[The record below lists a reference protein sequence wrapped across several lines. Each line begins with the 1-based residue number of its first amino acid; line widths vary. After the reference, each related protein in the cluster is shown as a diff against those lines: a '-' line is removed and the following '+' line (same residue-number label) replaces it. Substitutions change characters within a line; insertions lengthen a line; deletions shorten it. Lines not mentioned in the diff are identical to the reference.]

1 MLSKA
6 GLRKL
11 TIIGRKVKVEF
22 LLQDLPAAGGKGSCR
37 LCYLLG
43 GQEKEKSWDIV
54 FVSGGRQMH
63 FLQKLEEAEEIEGIV
78 DCRIFLPG
86 GKEIRGE
93 ADAVTEEKQN
103 VEKVGVKVQIPDIER
118 EKKPESKSEERQ
130 LKKSEEWKE
139 TKQKSRSEEC
149 QMKKPESKSEEC
161 QMKRS
166 ESKSEE
172 RQLKKSE
179 EWKETKQKPKSEEC
193 QMKKPESKSEERQI
207 KKTESDSEVAPG
219 DEERSQEMQNKSRVE
234 TKESRKET
242 EIPENQVLYIQDL
255 TQLLSMGE
263 KQRELYYNSFLLHGY
278 YQYRHVVAGDGFI
291 GVPGNFSQRE
301 AIAAKMMGFP
311 LFIEAENLQHCE
323 IGEETRTEMPQ
334 MGAYGYF
341 LCKVK

>member
-11 TIIGRKVKVEF
+11 TIMGRKVKVEF
-22 LLQDLPAAGGKGSCR
+22 LLQDLAAAGGKGSCR
-37 LCYLLG
+37 LCFLLG

-54 FVSGGRQMH
+54 FVSGGRQMQ
-63 FLQKLEEAEEIEGIV
+63 FLQKLEEAEEMEGIV

-103 VEKVGVKVQIPDIER
+103 VEAADARMQIPDIDKE
-118 EKKPESKSEERQ
+118 EKMKQKSESEEHQ
-130 LKKSEEWKE
+130 IKKSEEWKE
-139 TKQKSRSEEC
+139 TKQKS
-149 QMKKPESKSEEC
+149 KSEEC
-161 QMKRS
+161 QI
-166 ESKSEE
+166 
-172 RQLKKSE
+172 
-179 EWKETKQKPKSEEC
+179 
-193 QMKKPESKSEERQI
+193 KKPES
-207 KKTESDSEVAPG
+207 ESKVAPG

-234 TKESRKET
+234 TKESRKKT

-323 IGEETRTEMPQ
+323 IGEESRAEMPQ

-341 LCKVK
+341 LCKVR

>member
-11 TIIGRKVKVEF
+11 TIMGRKVKVEF
-22 LLQDLPAAGGKGSCR
+22 LLQDLPAIGGKGSCR
-37 LCYLLG
+37 LRYLLG

-54 FVSGGRQMH
+54 FVSGGRQIH
-63 FLQKLEEAEEIEGIV
+63 FLQKLEEAEEMEGIV

-103 VEKVGVKVQIPDIER
+103 VEEMDVRMQIPDID
-118 EKKPESKSEERQ
+118 
-130 LKKSEEWKE
+130 KE
-139 TKQKSRSEEC
+139 GKMKQKSESEEH
-149 QMKKPESKSEEC
+149 QI
-161 QMKRS
+161 
-166 ESKSEE
+166 
-172 RQLKKSE
+172 KKSE

-193 QMKKPESKSEERQI
+193 QMKKSESKSEECQI
-207 KKTESDSEVAPG
+207 KKPESESKVAPG

-242 EIPENQVLYIQDL
+242 DIPENQVVYIQDL

-323 IGEETRTEMPQ
+323 IGEESRAEMPQ

-341 LCKVK
+341 LCKVR

>member
-11 TIIGRKVKVEF
+11 TIMGRKVKVEF

-37 LCYLLG
+37 LRYLLG

-54 FVSGGRQMH
+54 FVSGGRQMQ
-63 FLQKLEEAEEIEGIV
+63 FLQKLEEAEEMEGVV

-93 ADAVTEEKQN
+93 ADVVTEEKQN
-103 VEKVGVKVQIPDIER
+103 VEEADVRMQIPDIDKEG
-118 EKKPESKSEERQ
+118 KMKQKSESEEHQ
-130 LKKSEEWKE
+130 IKKSEEWKE
-139 TKQKSRSEEC
+139 TKQKS
-149 QMKKPESKSEEC
+149 
-161 QMKRS
+161 
-166 ESKSEE
+166 
-172 RQLKKSE
+172 
-179 EWKETKQKPKSEEC
+179 KSEEC
-193 QMKKPESKSEERQI
+193 QMKKSESKSEECQI
-207 KKTESDSEVAPG
+207 KKPESESKVVPG

-323 IGEETRTEMPQ
+323 IGEESRAEMPQ

-341 LCKVK
+341 LCKVR

>member
-1 MLSKA
+1 M
-6 GLRKL
+6 
-11 TIIGRKVKVEF
+11 
-22 LLQDLPAAGGKGSCR
+22 Q
-37 LCYLLG
+37 
-43 GQEKEKSWDIV
+43 
-54 FVSGGRQMH
+54 
-63 FLQKLEEAEEIEGIV
+63 FLQKLEEAEEMEGIV

-103 VEKVGVKVQIPDIER
+103 VEEADVRMQIPDIDKEG
-118 EKKPESKSEERQ
+118 KMKQKPESEERQ
-130 LKKSEEWKE
+130 IKKSEEWKE
-139 TKQKSRSEEC
+139 TKQKS
-149 QMKKPESKSEEC
+149 KSEEC
-161 QMKRS
+161 QI
-166 ESKSEE
+166 
-172 RQLKKSE
+172 
-179 EWKETKQKPKSEEC
+179 
-193 QMKKPESKSEERQI
+193 KKPES
-207 KKTESDSEVAPG
+207 ESKVAPG

-234 TKESRKET
+234 TKESRKKT

-323 IGEETRTEMPQ
+323 IGEESRAEMPQ

-341 LCKVK
+341 LCKVR

>member
-11 TIIGRKVKVEF
+11 TIMGRKVKVEF
-22 LLQDLPAAGGKGSCR
+22 LLQDLAAAGGKGSCR

-54 FVSGGRQMH
+54 FVSGGRQMQ
-63 FLQKLEEAEEIEGIV
+63 FLQKLEEAEEMEGIV

-103 VEKVGVKVQIPDIER
+103 VEAADARMQIPDIDKE
-118 EKKPESKSEERQ
+118 EKMKQKSESEEHQ
-130 LKKSEEWKE
+130 IKKSEEWKE
-139 TKQKSRSEEC
+139 TKQKS
-149 QMKKPESKSEEC
+149 KSEEC
-161 QMKRS
+161 QI
-166 ESKSEE
+166 
-172 RQLKKSE
+172 
-179 EWKETKQKPKSEEC
+179 
-193 QMKKPESKSEERQI
+193 KKPES
-207 KKTESDSEVAPG
+207 ESKVAPG

-234 TKESRKET
+234 TKESRKKT

-301 AIAAKMMGFP
+301 AITAKMMGFP

-323 IGEETRTEMPQ
+323 IGEESRAEMPQ

-341 LCKVK
+341 LCKVR

>member
-11 TIIGRKVKVEF
+11 TIMGRKVKVEF
-22 LLQDLPAAGGKGSCR
+22 LLQDLPAIGGKGSCR
-37 LCYLLG
+37 LRYLLG

-54 FVSGGRQMH
+54 FVSGGRQMQ
-63 FLQKLEEAEEIEGIV
+63 FLQKLEEAEEMEGIV

-103 VEKVGVKVQIPDIER
+103 VEETDVRVQIPDIDKEER
-118 EKKPESKSEERQ
+118 MKQKSESEEHQ
-130 LKKSEEWKE
+130 IKKSEEWKE
-139 TKQKSRSEEC
+139 TKRKSKPEEC
-149 QMKKPESKSEEC
+149 QIKKPES
-161 QMKRS
+161 
-166 ESKSEE
+166 ESK
-172 RQLKKSE
+172 
-179 EWKETKQKPKSEEC
+179 
-193 QMKKPESKSEERQI
+193 
-207 KKTESDSEVAPG
+207 VAPG

-311 LFIEAENLQHCE
+311 LFIEAENLQYCE
-323 IGEETRTEMPQ
+323 IGEESRTEMPQ

-341 LCKVK
+341 LCKVR

>member
-11 TIIGRKVKVEF
+11 TVMGRKVKVEF

-54 FVSGGRQMH
+54 FVSGGRQMQ
-63 FLQKLEEAEEIEGIV
+63 FLQKLEEAEEMEGIV

-103 VEKVGVKVQIPDIER
+103 VEETDVRMQIPNIDKEG
-118 EKKPESKSEERQ
+118 KMKQKPESEERQ
-130 LKKSEEWKE
+130 IKKSEESKE
-139 TKQKSRSEEC
+139 TKQKSESEEC
-149 QMKKPESKSEEC
+149 QMKKSESKSEEC
-161 QMKRS
+161 QI
-166 ESKSEE
+166 
-172 RQLKKSE
+172 
-179 EWKETKQKPKSEEC
+179 
-193 QMKKPESKSEERQI
+193 KKPES
-207 KKTESDSEVAPG
+207 ESKVTPG

-323 IGEETRTEMPQ
+323 IGEESRAEMPQ

-341 LCKVK
+341 LCKVR

>member
-1 MLSKA
+1 MFTQKKDYVYVYKGVQKLSEA

-11 TIIGRKVKVEF
+11 TVMGRKVKVEF

-54 FVSGGRQMH
+54 FVSGGRQMQ
-63 FLQKLEEAEEIEGIV
+63 FLQKLEEAEEMEGIV

-103 VEKVGVKVQIPDIER
+103 VEETDVKMQIPNIDR
-118 EKKPESKSEERQ
+118 EGKMNQKSE
-130 LKKSEEWKE
+130 
-139 TKQKSRSEEC
+139 
-149 QMKKPESKSEEC
+149 
-161 QMKRS
+161 
-166 ESKSEE
+166 SEE

-207 KKTESDSEVAPG
+207 KKPESDSEVAPG
-219 DEERSQEMQNKSRVE
+219 DEERSQETQNKSRVE

>member
-11 TIIGRKVKVEF
+11 TIMGRKVKVEF
-22 LLQDLPAAGGKGSCR
+22 LLQDLPAIGGKGSCR
-37 LCYLLG
+37 LRYLLG

-54 FVSGGRQMH
+54 FVSGGRQMQ
-63 FLQKLEEAEEIEGIV
+63 FLQKLEEAEEMEGIV

-103 VEKVGVKVQIPDIER
+103 VEEMDVRMQIPDID
-118 EKKPESKSEERQ
+118 
-130 LKKSEEWKE
+130 KE
-139 TKQKSRSEEC
+139 GKMKQKSESEEH
-149 QMKKPESKSEEC
+149 QI
-161 QMKRS
+161 
-166 ESKSEE
+166 
-172 RQLKKSE
+172 KKSE

-193 QMKKPESKSEERQI
+193 QMKKSESKSEECQI
-207 KKTESDSEVAPG
+207 KKPESESKVAPG

-323 IGEETRTEMPQ
+323 IGEESRAEMPQ

-341 LCKVK
+341 LCKVR

>member
-11 TIIGRKVKVEF
+11 TVMGRKVKVEF

-54 FVSGGRQMH
+54 FVSGGRQMQ
-63 FLQKLEEAEEIEGIV
+63 FLQKLEEAEEMEGIV

-103 VEKVGVKVQIPDIER
+103 VEEADVRMQIPDIDKE
-118 EKKPESKSEERQ
+118 EKMKQKSEPEEHQ
-130 LKKSEEWKE
+130 IKKSEEWEE
-139 TKQKSRSEEC
+139 TKQK
-149 QMKKPESKSEEC
+149 SKSEEC
-161 QMKRS
+161 QI
-166 ESKSEE
+166 
-172 RQLKKSE
+172 
-179 EWKETKQKPKSEEC
+179 
-193 QMKKPESKSEERQI
+193 KKPES
-207 KKTESDSEVAPG
+207 ESKVAPG

-234 TKESRKET
+234 TKESRKKT

-323 IGEETRTEMPQ
+323 IGEESRAEMPQ

-341 LCKVK
+341 LCKVR

>member
-11 TIIGRKVKVEF
+11 TIMGRKVKVEF

-37 LCYLLG
+37 LRYLLG

-54 FVSGGRQMH
+54 FVSGGRQMQ
-63 FLQKLEEAEEIEGIV
+63 FLQKLEEAEEMEGIV

-86 GKEIRGE
+86 GKEIHGE

-103 VEKVGVKVQIPDIER
+103 VEEVGVKVQIPDIER
-118 EKKPESKSEERQ
+118 E
-130 LKKSEEWKE
+130 
-139 TKQKSRSEEC
+139 
-149 QMKKPESKSEEC
+149 
-161 QMKRS
+161 
-166 ESKSEE
+166 
-172 RQLKKSE
+172 
-179 EWKETKQKPKSEEC
+179 
-193 QMKKPESKSEERQI
+193 KKPESKSEERQI

-234 TKESRKET
+234 TKESRKEI

-323 IGEETRTEMPQ
+323 IGEESRAEMPQ

-341 LCKVK
+341 LCKVR

>member
-11 TIIGRKVKVEF
+11 TVMGRKVKVEF

-37 LCYLLG
+37 LRYLLG

-54 FVSGGRQMH
+54 FVSGRRQMQ
-63 FLQKLEEAEEIEGIV
+63 FLQKLEEAEEMEGIV

-93 ADAVTEEKQN
+93 ADVVTEEKQN
-103 VEKVGVKVQIPDIER
+103 VEEVDVRMQIPDID
-118 EKKPESKSEERQ
+118 
-130 LKKSEEWKE
+130 KE
-139 TKQKSRSEEC
+139 GKMKQKS
-149 QMKKPESKSEEC
+149 
-161 QMKRS
+161 
-166 ESKSEE
+166 
-172 RQLKKSE
+172 
-179 EWKETKQKPKSEEC
+179 
-193 QMKKPESKSEERQI
+193 ESKSEERQI
-207 KKTESDSEVAPG
+207 KKPEEWKETKQKSKSEECQIKKPESESKVTPG

-323 IGEETRTEMPQ
+323 IGEESRAEMPQ

-341 LCKVK
+341 LCKVR

>member
-11 TIIGRKVKVEF
+11 TVMGRKVKVEF
-22 LLQDLPAAGGKGSCR
+22 LLQDLPAAGAKGSCR
-37 LCYLLG
+37 LRYLLG

-54 FVSGGRQMH
+54 FVSGGRQMQ
-63 FLQKLEEAEEIEGIV
+63 FLQKLEEAEEMEGIV

-103 VEKVGVKVQIPDIER
+103 VEEADVRMQIPDIDKEG
-118 EKKPESKSEERQ
+118 KMKQKSESEEHQ
-130 LKKSEEWKE
+130 IKKSEEWKE
-139 TKQKSRSEEC
+139 TKQKS
-149 QMKKPESKSEEC
+149 
-161 QMKRS
+161 
-166 ESKSEE
+166 
-172 RQLKKSE
+172 
-179 EWKETKQKPKSEEC
+179 KSEEC
-193 QMKKPESKSEERQI
+193 QMKKSESKSEECQI
-207 KKTESDSEVAPG
+207 KKPESESEVAPG

-323 IGEETRTEMPQ
+323 IGEESRAEMPQ

-341 LCKVK
+341 LCKVR

>member
-11 TIIGRKVKVEF
+11 TIMGRKVKVEF

-37 LCYLLG
+37 LRYLLG

-54 FVSGGRQMH
+54 FVSGGRQMQ
-63 FLQKLEEAEEIEGIV
+63 FLQKLEEAEEMEGIV

-93 ADAVTEEKQN
+93 ADVVIEEKQN
-103 VEKVGVKVQIPDIER
+103 VEEADVRMQIPDIDKEG
-118 EKKPESKSEERQ
+118 KMKQKPESEERQ
-130 LKKSEEWKE
+130 IKKSEEWKE
-139 TKQKSRSEEC
+139 TKQKS
-149 QMKKPESKSEEC
+149 
-161 QMKRS
+161 
-166 ESKSEE
+166 
-172 RQLKKSE
+172 
-179 EWKETKQKPKSEEC
+179 KSEEC

-207 KKTESDSEVAPG
+207 KKPESESEVAPG

-323 IGEETRTEMPQ
+323 IGEESRAEMPQ

-341 LCKVK
+341 LCKVR

>member
-1 MLSKA
+1 MFTQKKDYVYVYKGEQMLSKA

-11 TIIGRKVKVEF
+11 TIMGRKVKVEF

-54 FVSGGRQMH
+54 FVSGGRQMQ
-63 FLQKLEEAEEIEGIV
+63 FLQKLEEAEEMEGIV

-103 VEKVGVKVQIPDIER
+103 VEETDVRMQIPDID
-118 EKKPESKSEERQ
+118 
-130 LKKSEEWKE
+130 KE
-139 TKQKSRSEEC
+139 GKMKQ
-149 QMKKPESKSEEC
+149 KPESKSEEC
-161 QMKRS
+161 QI
-166 ESKSEE
+166 
-172 RQLKKSE
+172 
-179 EWKETKQKPKSEEC
+179 
-193 QMKKPESKSEERQI
+193 KKPES
-207 KKTESDSEVAPG
+207 ESKVAPG
-219 DEERSQEMQNKSRVE
+219 DEKRSQEMQNKSRVE

-323 IGEETRTEMPQ
+323 IGEESRAEMPQ

-341 LCKVK
+341 LCKVR

>member
-11 TIIGRKVKVEF
+11 TVMGRKVKVEF
-22 LLQDLPAAGGKGSCR
+22 LLQDLAAAGGKGSCR

-54 FVSGGRQMH
+54 FVSGGRQMQ
-63 FLQKLEEAEEIEGIV
+63 FLQKLEEAEEMEGIV

-103 VEKVGVKVQIPDIER
+103 VEAADARMQIPDIDKE
-118 EKKPESKSEERQ
+118 EKMKQKSESEEHQ
-130 LKKSEEWKE
+130 IKKSEEWKE
-139 TKQKSRSEEC
+139 TKQKS
-149 QMKKPESKSEEC
+149 KSEEC
-161 QMKRS
+161 QI
-166 ESKSEE
+166 
-172 RQLKKSE
+172 
-179 EWKETKQKPKSEEC
+179 
-193 QMKKPESKSEERQI
+193 KKPES
-207 KKTESDSEVAPG
+207 ESKVAPG

-234 TKESRKET
+234 TKESRKKT

-323 IGEETRTEMPQ
+323 IGEESRAEMPQ

-341 LCKVK
+341 LCKVR

>member
-11 TIIGRKVKVEF
+11 TIMGRKVKVEF
-22 LLQDLPAAGGKGSCR
+22 LLQDLAAAGGKGSCR

-54 FVSGGRQMH
+54 FVSGGRQMQ
-63 FLQKLEEAEEIEGIV
+63 FLQKLEEAEEMEGIV

-103 VEKVGVKVQIPDIER
+103 VEEMDVRMQIPDIDKE
-118 EKKPESKSEERQ
+118 EKMKQKSESEEHQ
-130 LKKSEEWKE
+130 IKKSEEWKE
-139 TKQKSRSEEC
+139 TKQKS
-149 QMKKPESKSEEC
+149 KSEEC
-161 QMKRS
+161 QI
-166 ESKSEE
+166 
-172 RQLKKSE
+172 
-179 EWKETKQKPKSEEC
+179 
-193 QMKKPESKSEERQI
+193 KKPES
-207 KKTESDSEVAPG
+207 ESKVAPG

-234 TKESRKET
+234 TKESRKKT
-242 EIPENQVLYIQDL
+242 EILENQVLYIQDL

-323 IGEETRTEMPQ
+323 IGEESRAEMPQ

-341 LCKVK
+341 LCKVR

>member
-11 TIIGRKVKVEF
+11 TVMGRKVKVEF
-22 LLQDLPAAGGKGSCR
+22 LLQDLPAAGGEGSCR
-37 LCYLLG
+37 LRYLLG

-54 FVSGGRQMH
+54 FVSGGRQMQ
-63 FLQKLEEAEEIEGIV
+63 FLQKLEEAEEMEGIV

-103 VEKVGVKVQIPDIER
+103 VEETDVRMQIPDIDKEG
-118 EKKPESKSEERQ
+118 KMKQKPESEERRI
-130 LKKSEEWKE
+130 KKSEESKE
-139 TKQKSRSEEC
+139 TKQKS
-149 QMKKPESKSEEC
+149 KSEEC
-161 QMKRS
+161 QI
-166 ESKSEE
+166 
-172 RQLKKSE
+172 
-179 EWKETKQKPKSEEC
+179 
-193 QMKKPESKSEERQI
+193 KKPESE
-207 KKTESDSEVAPG
+207 SEVAPG

-323 IGEETRTEMPQ
+323 IGEESRAEMPQ

-341 LCKVK
+341 LCKVR

>member
-11 TIIGRKVKVEF
+11 TIMGRKVKVEF
-22 LLQDLPAAGGKGSCR
+22 LLQDLAAAGGKGSCR

-54 FVSGGRQMH
+54 FVSGGRQMQ
-63 FLQKLEEAEEIEGIV
+63 FLQKLEEAEEMEGIV

-103 VEKVGVKVQIPDIER
+103 VEETDVRMQIPDID
-118 EKKPESKSEERQ
+118 
-130 LKKSEEWKE
+130 KE
-139 TKQKSRSEEC
+139 GKMKQKSESEEH
-149 QMKKPESKSEEC
+149 QI
-161 QMKRS
+161 
-166 ESKSEE
+166 
-172 RQLKKSE
+172 KKSE

-193 QMKKPESKSEERQI
+193 QMKKSESKSEERQI
-207 KKTESDSEVAPG
+207 KKPESESEVAPG

-323 IGEETRTEMPQ
+323 IGEESRAEMPQ

-341 LCKVK
+341 LCKVR

>member
-11 TIIGRKVKVEF
+11 TIMGRKVKVEF

-37 LCYLLG
+37 LRYLLG

-54 FVSGGRQMH
+54 FVSGGRQMQ
-63 FLQKLEEAEEIEGIV
+63 FLQKLEEAEEMEAIV

-103 VEKVGVKVQIPDIER
+103 VEETDVRMQIPDIDKEG
-118 EKKPESKSEERQ
+118 KMKQKPESEERRI
-130 LKKSEEWKE
+130 KKSEEWKE
-139 TKQKSRSEEC
+139 TKQKS
-149 QMKKPESKSEEC
+149 KSEEC
-161 QMKRS
+161 QI
-166 ESKSEE
+166 
-172 RQLKKSE
+172 
-179 EWKETKQKPKSEEC
+179 
-193 QMKKPESKSEERQI
+193 KKPES
-207 KKTESDSEVAPG
+207 ESKVAPG

-323 IGEETRTEMPQ
+323 IGEESRAEMPQ

-341 LCKVK
+341 LCKVR

>member
-11 TIIGRKVKVEF
+11 TVMGRKVKVEF

-37 LCYLLG
+37 LRYLLG

-54 FVSGGRQMH
+54 FVSGGRQMQ
-63 FLQKLEEAEEIEGIV
+63 FLQKLEEAEEMEGIV

-103 VEKVGVKVQIPDIER
+103 VEEADVRMQIPDIDKEG
-118 EKKPESKSEERQ
+118 KMKQKPESEERQ
-130 LKKSEEWKE
+130 IKKSEEWKE
-139 TKQKSRSEEC
+139 TKQKSKSEEC

-161 QMKRS
+161 QI
-166 ESKSEE
+166 
-172 RQLKKSE
+172 
-179 EWKETKQKPKSEEC
+179 
-193 QMKKPESKSEERQI
+193 KKPESE
-207 KKTESDSEVAPG
+207 SEVAPG
-219 DEERSQEMQNKSRVE
+219 DEERSQEMQNKSRAE

-301 AIAAKMMGFP
+301 AIAAK
-311 LFIEAENLQHCE
+311 
-323 IGEETRTEMPQ
+323 
-334 MGAYGYF
+334 
-341 LCKVK
+341 

>member
-11 TIIGRKVKVEF
+11 TIMGRKVKVEF
-22 LLQDLPAAGGKGSCR
+22 LLQDLPAIGGKGSCR
-37 LCYLLG
+37 LRYLLG

-54 FVSGGRQMH
+54 FVSGGRQIH
-63 FLQKLEEAEEIEGIV
+63 FLQKLEEAEEMEGIV

-103 VEKVGVKVQIPDIER
+103 VEEMDVRMQIPDID
-118 EKKPESKSEERQ
+118 
-130 LKKSEEWKE
+130 KE
-139 TKQKSRSEEC
+139 GKMKQKSESEEH
-149 QMKKPESKSEEC
+149 QI
-161 QMKRS
+161 
-166 ESKSEE
+166 
-172 RQLKKSE
+172 KKSE

-193 QMKKPESKSEERQI
+193 QMKKSESKSEECQI
-207 KKTESDSEVAPG
+207 KKPESESKVAPG

-301 AIAAKMMGFP
+301 AIAAKMMGSP

-323 IGEETRTEMPQ
+323 IGEESRAEMPQ

-341 LCKVK
+341 LCKVR

>member
-11 TIIGRKVKVEF
+11 TVMGRKVKVEF

-54 FVSGGRQMH
+54 FVSGGRQMQ
-63 FLQKLEEAEEIEGIV
+63 FLQKLEEAEEMEGIV

-103 VEKVGVKVQIPDIER
+103 VEETDVRMQIPDIDKEG
-118 EKKPESKSEERQ
+118 KMKQKSESEEHQ
-130 LKKSEEWKE
+130 IKKSEEWKE
-139 TKQKSRSEEC
+139 TKQKS
-149 QMKKPESKSEEC
+149 
-161 QMKRS
+161 
-166 ESKSEE
+166 
-172 RQLKKSE
+172 
-179 EWKETKQKPKSEEC
+179 KSEEC
-193 QMKKPESKSEERQI
+193 QMKKSESKSEECQI
-207 KKTESDSEVAPG
+207 KKPESESKVAPG

-323 IGEETRTEMPQ
+323 IGEESRAEMPQ

-341 LCKVK
+341 LCKVR

>member
-1 MLSKA
+1 MLSKV

-11 TIIGRKVKVEF
+11 TIMGRKVKVEF

-54 FVSGGRQMH
+54 FVSGRRQMQ
-63 FLQKLEEAEEIEGIV
+63 FLQKLEEAEEMEGIV

-93 ADAVTEEKQN
+93 ADVVTEEKQN
-103 VEKVGVKVQIPDIER
+103 VEETDVRVQIPDIDKEER
-118 EKKPESKSEERQ
+118 MKQKSESEEHQ
-130 LKKSEEWKE
+130 IKKSEEWKE
-139 TKQKSRSEEC
+139 TKRKSKPEEC
-149 QMKKPESKSEEC
+149 QIKKPES
-161 QMKRS
+161 
-166 ESKSEE
+166 ESK
-172 RQLKKSE
+172 
-179 EWKETKQKPKSEEC
+179 
-193 QMKKPESKSEERQI
+193 
-207 KKTESDSEVAPG
+207 VAPG

-323 IGEETRTEMPQ
+323 IGEESRAEMPQ

-341 LCKVK
+341 LCKVR

>member
-11 TIIGRKVKVEF
+11 TIMGRKVKVEF
-22 LLQDLPAAGGKGSCR
+22 LLQDLPAIGGKGSCR
-37 LCYLLG
+37 LRYLLG

-54 FVSGGRQMH
+54 FVSGGRQMQ
-63 FLQKLEEAEEIEGIV
+63 FLQKLEEAEEMEGIV

-93 ADAVTEEKQN
+93 ADVVTEEKQN
-103 VEKVGVKVQIPDIER
+103 VEETDVRVQIPDIDKEER
-118 EKKPESKSEERQ
+118 MKQKSESEEHQ
-130 LKKSEEWKE
+130 IKKSEEWKE
-139 TKQKSRSEEC
+139 TKRKSKPEEC
-149 QMKKPESKSEEC
+149 QIKKPES
-161 QMKRS
+161 
-166 ESKSEE
+166 ESK
-172 RQLKKSE
+172 
-179 EWKETKQKPKSEEC
+179 
-193 QMKKPESKSEERQI
+193 
-207 KKTESDSEVAPG
+207 VAPG
-219 DEERSQEMQNKSRVE
+219 DEERSQETQNKSRVE

>member
-11 TIIGRKVKVEF
+11 TVMGRKVKVEF

-54 FVSGGRQMH
+54 FVSGGRQMQ
-63 FLQKLEEAEEIEGIV
+63 FLQKLEEAEEMEGIV

-103 VEKVGVKVQIPDIER
+103 VEEADVRMQIPDIDKEG
-118 EKKPESKSEERQ
+118 KMKQKPESEERQ
-130 LKKSEEWKE
+130 IKKSEEWKE
-139 TKQKSRSEEC
+139 TKQKS
-149 QMKKPESKSEEC
+149 
-161 QMKRS
+161 
-166 ESKSEE
+166 
-172 RQLKKSE
+172 
-179 EWKETKQKPKSEEC
+179 KSEEC
-193 QMKKPESKSEERQI
+193 QMKKSESKS
-207 KKTESDSEVAPG
+207 KVVPG

-323 IGEETRTEMPQ
+323 IGEESRAEMPQ

-341 LCKVK
+341 LCKVR

>member
-11 TIIGRKVKVEF
+11 TVMGRKVKVEF

-37 LCYLLG
+37 LRYLLG

-54 FVSGGRQMH
+54 FVSGGRQMQ
-63 FLQKLEEAEEIEGIV
+63 FLQKLEEAEEMEGIV

-103 VEKVGVKVQIPDIER
+103 VEEMDVRMQIPDID
-118 EKKPESKSEERQ
+118 
-130 LKKSEEWKE
+130 KE
-139 TKQKSRSEEC
+139 GKMKQKSESEEH
-149 QMKKPESKSEEC
+149 QI
-161 QMKRS
+161 
-166 ESKSEE
+166 
-172 RQLKKSE
+172 KKSE

-193 QMKKPESKSEERQI
+193 QMKKSESKSEECQI
-207 KKTESDSEVAPG
+207 KKPESESKVAPG

-323 IGEETRTEMPQ
+323 IGEESRAEMPQ

-341 LCKVK
+341 LCKVR

>member
-11 TIIGRKVKVEF
+11 TVMGRKVKVEF

-37 LCYLLG
+37 LRYLLG

-54 FVSGGRQMH
+54 FVSGGRQMQ
-63 FLQKLEEAEEIEGIV
+63 FFQKLQEAEEMEGIV

-103 VEKVGVKVQIPDIER
+103 VEETDVRMQIPDIDKEGKMKQKS
-118 EKKPESKSEERQ
+118 ESEERRI
-130 LKKSEEWKE
+130 KKSEEWKE
-139 TKQKSRSEEC
+139 TKQKS
-149 QMKKPESKSEEC
+149 
-161 QMKRS
+161 
-166 ESKSEE
+166 
-172 RQLKKSE
+172 
-179 EWKETKQKPKSEEC
+179 KSEEC
-193 QMKKPESKSEERQI
+193 QMKKPESE
-207 KKTESDSEVAPG
+207 SEVAPG

-323 IGEETRTEMPQ
+323 IGEESRAEMPQ

-341 LCKVK
+341 LCKVR

>member
-11 TIIGRKVKVEF
+11 TIMGRKVKVEF

-37 LCYLLG
+37 LRYLLG

-54 FVSGGRQMH
+54 FVSGGRQMQ
-63 FLQKLEEAEEIEGIV
+63 FFQKLQEAEEMEGIV

-103 VEKVGVKVQIPDIER
+103 VEETDVRMQIPDIDKEG
-118 EKKPESKSEERQ
+118 KMKQKPESEERRI
-130 LKKSEEWKE
+130 KKSEEWKE
-139 TKQKSRSEEC
+139 TKQKS
-149 QMKKPESKSEEC
+149 
-161 QMKRS
+161 
-166 ESKSEE
+166 
-172 RQLKKSE
+172 
-179 EWKETKQKPKSEEC
+179 KSEEC

-207 KKTESDSEVAPG
+207 KKPESESEVAPG

-323 IGEETRTEMPQ
+323 IGEESRAEMPQ

-341 LCKVK
+341 LCKVR

>member
-1 MLSKA
+1 MFTQKKDYVYVYKEVQKLSKA

-11 TIIGRKVKVEF
+11 TVMGRKVKVEF

-54 FVSGGRQMH
+54 FVSGGRQMQ

-103 VEKVGVKVQIPDIER
+103 VEETDVKMQIPDIDKEGKMKQR
-118 EKKPESKSEERQ
+118 SE
-130 LKKSEEWKE
+130 
-139 TKQKSRSEEC
+139 SEEC
-149 QMKKPESKSEEC
+149 
-161 QMKRS
+161 
-166 ESKSEE
+166 
-172 RQLKKSE
+172 QLKKSE

-193 QMKKPESKSEERQI
+193 QMKKSESKSEERQI
-207 KKTESDSEVAPG
+207 KKPESDSEVAPG

-234 TKESRKET
+234 GKGSRKET

>member
-11 TIIGRKVKVEF
+11 TIMGRKVKVEF
-22 LLQDLPAAGGKGSCR
+22 LLQDLPAIGGKGSCR
-37 LCYLLG
+37 LRYLLG

-54 FVSGGRQMH
+54 FVSGGRQIH
-63 FLQKLEEAEEIEGIV
+63 FLQKLEEAEEMEGIV

-103 VEKVGVKVQIPDIER
+103 VEETDVRMQIPDIDKE
-118 EKKPESKSEERQ
+118 EKM
-130 LKKSEEWKE
+130 
-139 TKQKSRSEEC
+139 KQKSESEEH
-149 QMKKPESKSEEC
+149 QI
-161 QMKRS
+161 
-166 ESKSEE
+166 
-172 RQLKKSE
+172 KKSE

-193 QMKKPESKSEERQI
+193 QMKKSESKSEECQI
-207 KKTESDSEVAPG
+207 KKPESESKVAPG

-323 IGEETRTEMPQ
+323 IGEESRAEMPQ

-341 LCKVK
+341 LCKVR

>member
-11 TIIGRKVKVEF
+11 TIMGRKVKVEF
-22 LLQDLPAAGGKGSCR
+22 LLQDLAAAGGKGSCR

-54 FVSGGRQMH
+54 FVSGGRQMQ
-63 FLQKLEEAEEIEGIV
+63 FLQKLEEAEEMEGIV

-93 ADAVTEEKQN
+93 ADAVTDEKQN
-103 VEKVGVKVQIPDIER
+103 VEAADARMQIPDIDKE
-118 EKKPESKSEERQ
+118 EKMKQKSESEEHQ
-130 LKKSEEWKE
+130 IKKSEEWKE
-139 TKQKSRSEEC
+139 TKQKS
-149 QMKKPESKSEEC
+149 KSEEC
-161 QMKRS
+161 QI
-166 ESKSEE
+166 
-172 RQLKKSE
+172 
-179 EWKETKQKPKSEEC
+179 
-193 QMKKPESKSEERQI
+193 KKPES
-207 KKTESDSEVAPG
+207 ESKVAPG

-234 TKESRKET
+234 TKESRKKT

-311 LFIEAENLQHCE
+311 LFRALVI
-323 IGEETRTEMPQ
+323 
-334 MGAYGYF
+334 F
-341 LCKVK
+341 D

>member
-11 TIIGRKVKVEF
+11 TIMGRKVKVEF
-22 LLQDLPAAGGKGSCR
+22 LLQDLAAAGGKGSCR

-54 FVSGGRQMH
+54 FVSGGRQMQ
-63 FLQKLEEAEEIEGIV
+63 FLQKLEEAEEMEGIV
-78 DCRIFLPG
+78 DCRIFLSG

-103 VEKVGVKVQIPDIER
+103 VEAADARMQIPDIDKE
-118 EKKPESKSEERQ
+118 EKMKQKSESEEHQ
-130 LKKSEEWKE
+130 IKKSEEWKE
-139 TKQKSRSEEC
+139 TKQKS
-149 QMKKPESKSEEC
+149 KSEEC
-161 QMKRS
+161 QI
-166 ESKSEE
+166 
-172 RQLKKSE
+172 
-179 EWKETKQKPKSEEC
+179 
-193 QMKKPESKSEERQI
+193 KKPES
-207 KKTESDSEVAPG
+207 ESKVAPG

-234 TKESRKET
+234 TKESRKKT

-323 IGEETRTEMPQ
+323 IGEESRAEMPQ

-341 LCKVK
+341 LCKVR

>member
-11 TIIGRKVKVEF
+11 TIMGRKVKVEF
-22 LLQDLPAAGGKGSCR
+22 LLQDLAAAGGKGSCR

-54 FVSGGRQMH
+54 FVSGGRQMQ
-63 FLQKLEEAEEIEGIV
+63 FLQKLEEAEEMEGIV

-103 VEKVGVKVQIPDIER
+103 VEAADARMQIPDIDKE
-118 EKKPESKSEERQ
+118 EKMKQKSESEEHQ
-130 LKKSEEWKE
+130 IKKSEEWKE
-139 TKQKSRSEEC
+139 TKQKS
-149 QMKKPESKSEEC
+149 
-161 QMKRS
+161 
-166 ESKSEE
+166 
-172 RQLKKSE
+172 
-179 EWKETKQKPKSEEC
+179 KSEEC
-193 QMKKPESKSEERQI
+193 QMKKSESKSEECQI
-207 KKTESDSEVAPG
+207 KKPESESKVAPG

-323 IGEETRTEMPQ
+323 IGEESRAEMPQ

-341 LCKVK
+341 LCKVR

>member
-11 TIIGRKVKVEF
+11 TIMGRKVKVEF
-22 LLQDLPAAGGKGSCR
+22 LLQDLPAIGGKGSCR
-37 LCYLLG
+37 LRYLLG

-54 FVSGGRQMH
+54 FVSGGRQIH
-63 FLQKLEEAEEIEGIV
+63 FLQKLEEAEEMEGIV

-103 VEKVGVKVQIPDIER
+103 VEEMDVRMQIPDID
-118 EKKPESKSEERQ
+118 
-130 LKKSEEWKE
+130 KE
-139 TKQKSRSEEC
+139 GKMKQKSESEEH
-149 QMKKPESKSEEC
+149 QI
-161 QMKRS
+161 
-166 ESKSEE
+166 
-172 RQLKKSE
+172 KKSE

-193 QMKKPESKSEERQI
+193 QMKKSESKSEECQI
-207 KKTESDSEVAPG
+207 KKPESESKVAPG

-311 LFIEAENLQHCE
+311 LFIEAEKLQHCE
-323 IGEETRTEMPQ
+323 IGEESRAEMPQ

-341 LCKVK
+341 LCKVR

>member
-11 TIIGRKVKVEF
+11 TIMGRKVKVEF
-22 LLQDLPAAGGKGSCR
+22 LLQDLAAAGGKGSCR

-54 FVSGGRQMH
+54 FVSGGRQMQ
-63 FLQKLEEAEEIEGIV
+63 FLQKLEEAEEMEGIV

-103 VEKVGVKVQIPDIER
+103 VEAADARMQIPDIDKE
-118 EKKPESKSEERQ
+118 EKMKQKSESEEHQ
-130 LKKSEEWKE
+130 IKKSEEWKE
-139 TKQKSRSEEC
+139 TKQKS
-149 QMKKPESKSEEC
+149 KSEEC
-161 QMKRS
+161 QI
-166 ESKSEE
+166 
-172 RQLKKSE
+172 
-179 EWKETKQKPKSEEC
+179 
-193 QMKKPESKSEERQI
+193 KKPES
-207 KKTESDSEVAPG
+207 ESKVAPG

-234 TKESRKET
+234 TKESRKKT

-255 TQLLSMGE
+255 TQLLSLGE
-263 KQRELYYNSFLLHGY
+263 NQRELYYNSFLLHGY

-323 IGEETRTEMPQ
+323 IGEESRAEMPQ

-341 LCKVK
+341 LCKVR

>member
-11 TIIGRKVKVEF
+11 TVMGRKVKVEF

-37 LCYLLG
+37 LRYLLG

-54 FVSGGRQMH
+54 FVSGGRQMQ
-63 FLQKLEEAEEIEGIV
+63 FLQKLEEAEEMEGIV

-93 ADAVTEEKQN
+93 ADVVTEEKQN
-103 VEKVGVKVQIPDIER
+103 VEEADVRMQIPDIDKEG
-118 EKKPESKSEERQ
+118 KMKQKPESEEHQ
-130 LKKSEEWKE
+130 IKKSEEWKE
-139 TKQKSRSEEC
+139 TKQKS
-149 QMKKPESKSEEC
+149 KSEEC
-161 QMKRS
+161 QI
-166 ESKSEE
+166 
-172 RQLKKSE
+172 
-179 EWKETKQKPKSEEC
+179 
-193 QMKKPESKSEERQI
+193 KKPES
-207 KKTESDSEVAPG
+207 ESKVAPG

-323 IGEETRTEMPQ
+323 IGEESRAEMPQ

-341 LCKVK
+341 LCKVR

>member
-11 TIIGRKVKVEF
+11 TVMGRKVKVEF

-37 LCYLLG
+37 LRYLLG

-54 FVSGGRQMH
+54 FVSGGRQMQ
-63 FLQKLEEAEEIEGIV
+63 FLQKLEEAEEMEGIV

-93 ADAVTEEKQN
+93 ADVVTEEKQN
-103 VEKVGVKVQIPDIER
+103 VEETDVRMQIPDINKEG
-118 EKKPESKSEERQ
+118 KMKQKSESEEHQ
-130 LKKSEEWKE
+130 IKKSEEWKE
-139 TKQKSRSEEC
+139 TKQKS
-149 QMKKPESKSEEC
+149 
-161 QMKRS
+161 
-166 ESKSEE
+166 
-172 RQLKKSE
+172 
-179 EWKETKQKPKSEEC
+179 KSEEC
-193 QMKKPESKSEERQI
+193 QMKKSESKSEECQI
-207 KKTESDSEVAPG
+207 KKPESESEVAPG

-323 IGEETRTEMPQ
+323 IGEESRAEMPQ

-341 LCKVK
+341 LCKVR